1 MYIVGLLQLKMISKE
16 ILKKELDN
24 FPDYMTIDEVV
35 GRLIVLEKRELQMK
49 YDGNL
54 GNISVEELDTEMEKW
69 FKM

>member
-54 GNISVEELDTEMEKW
+54 GNISGEELDTEMEKW

>member
-1 MYIVGLLQLKMISKE
+1 LYIVGLLQLKMISKE

>member
-1 MYIVGLLQLKMISKE
+1 MYIVRLLQLKMISKE
-16 ILKKELDN
+16 ILKKELEN

>member
-1 MYIVGLLQLKMISKE
+1 MISKE

-35 GRLIVLEKRELQMK
+35 GRLIVLERRELQMK
-49 YDGNL
+49 YDKNL
-54 GNISVEELDTEMEKW
+54 GSISVEELDAEMEKW

>member
-1 MYIVGLLQLKMISKE
+1 MISKE